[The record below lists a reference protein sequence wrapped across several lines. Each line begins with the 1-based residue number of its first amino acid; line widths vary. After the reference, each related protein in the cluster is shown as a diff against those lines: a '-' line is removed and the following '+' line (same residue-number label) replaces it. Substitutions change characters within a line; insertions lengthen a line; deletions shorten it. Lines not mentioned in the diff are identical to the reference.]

1 MKKILV
7 ISCLLV
13 GFISC
18 KKDIPLEFTTKTYD
32 FKSESDCTVGNC
44 TYVHFEIPVAS
55 GNAAIAATI
64 NKRVFEFV
72 ESVMSFEDENKTA
85 SYDTLALNFIDHF
98 NEINRTYPDNA
109 IAWEANFKTEHK
121 GLSNKVYQVFW
132 DYYIF
137 SGGAHGFQAA
147 RVFLFDTTTG
157 KTIPRKD
164 LFINYEGFK
173 NYAETEFKK
182 QLNITG
188 DLNSA
193 GFTFE
198 KNAFKLPENF
208 YATTNEWI
216 LHYNPYEIAP
226 YVQGATV
233 IKLPKQKVERFLNPL
248 YFKN

>member
-1 MKKILV
+1 
-7 ISCLLV
+7 
-13 GFISC
+13 
-18 KKDIPLEFTTKTYD
+18 
-32 FKSESDCTVGNC
+32 
-44 TYVHFEIPVAS
+44 
-55 GNAAIAATI
+55 
-64 NKRVFEFV
+64 
-72 ESVMSFEDENKTA
+72 
-85 SYDTLALNFIDHF
+85 YDTLALNFIDHF

-137 SGGAHGFQAA
+137 SGGSHGFQAA

-157 KTIPRKD
+157 KTISRKD

-173 NYAETEFKK
+173 NDANDEFKN
-182 QLNITG
+182 QLNITR

-193 GFTFE
+193 GDTFE
-198 KNAFKLPENF
+198 KNAYKLPEDF